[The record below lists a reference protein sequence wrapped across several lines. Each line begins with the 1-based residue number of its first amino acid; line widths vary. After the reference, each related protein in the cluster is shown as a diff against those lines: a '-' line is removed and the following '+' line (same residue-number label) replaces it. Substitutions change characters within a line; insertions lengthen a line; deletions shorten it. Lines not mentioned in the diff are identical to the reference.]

1 MKDNFWIQQ
10 NLENQS
16 SLLCKLF
23 FPFCYK
29 ETKKIKLIS
38 ELKPWLFLAYIIF
51 RREFCNHMHILP
63 LKRNTVTLR
72 KASQFL
78 WVPTSY
84 VTWVV
89 ETNFTLNFKELI
101 KYQFLK
107 LMFTIM
113 NVRICKMSNKLVV
126 LNYAGCTYYTKSK
139 RHQYNFERFL
149 TKVKNRVLSW
159 LSIH

>member
-1 MKDNFWIQQ
+1 MQT
-10 NLENQS
+10 
-16 SLLCKLF
+16 F
-23 FPFCYK
+23 FFHSAIRRGEK
-29 ETKKIKLIS
+29 KLIS

-72 KASQFL
+72 KVSQFL

-89 ETNFTLNFKELI
+89 ETNFTLNFKDLI

-107 LMFTIM
+107 LIFTIM
-113 NVRICKMSNKLVV
+113 NVRKCKARYKIVV
-126 LNYAGCTYYTKSK
+126 LNYAGYTYYTKSK

-149 TKVKNRVLSW
+149 TKVKNRVFSW
-159 LSIH
+159 PSIS

>member
-1 MKDNFWIQQ
+1 MELWC
-10 NLENQS
+10 S
-16 SLLCKLF
+16 TF
-23 FPFCYK
+23 FFHSAIK
-29 ETKKIKLIS
+29 RGKKKLIS

-51 RREFCNHMHILP
+51 RREFCNHMHIFP

-72 KASQFL
+72 KVSQFL

-107 LMFTIM
+107 LIFTIM
-113 NVRICKMSNKLVV
+113 NVRKCKTSNKIVV
-126 LNYAGCTYYTKSK
+126 LIYAGYTYYTKSK

-149 TKVKNRVLSW
+149 TKVKNRVFSW
-159 LSIH
+159 PSIS